1 MEATSVRMA
10 DSARM
15 GQGVGWQPASLTPLQ
30 RYIRN
35 TCDPQNYEPNL
46 ALNMEIVDLINSKG
60 VSAYV
65 TTIGFVVTSPAM
77 ASDKTTRLDPAMLLS
92 KLSIT
97 LIVETQTLLSSL
109 PQ

>member
-10 DSARM
+10 DNARM
-15 GQGVGWQPASLTPLQ
+15 GQGVGWQPASLSPLQ

-35 TCDPQNYEPNL
+35 ACDPQNYEPNL

-65 TTIGFVVTSPAM
+65 STTIYNRILAN
-77 ASDKTTRLDPAMLLS
+77 AL
-92 KLSIT
+92 
-97 LIVETQTLLSSL
+97 
-109 PQ
+109 

>member
-15 GQGVGWQPASLTPLQ
+15 GQGGVGWQPPSLTPLQ

-35 TCDPQNYEPNL
+35 ACDPQNYEPNL

-60 VSAYV
+60 ASAYV
-65 TTIGFVVTSPAM
+65 
-77 ASDKTTRLDPAMLLS
+77 
-92 KLSIT
+92 IT
-97 LIVETQTLLSSL
+97 LVTRKVLSDTSVLQTSRRCDFNCQ
-109 PQ
+109 PYQ